1 MANLYM
7 RKASKRVSAK
17 TRYKVEKKVRQH
29 KKKVK
34 KLERK
39 NGSKKMKKDPGIP
52 NSLPFKESVL
62 KEAQERKQRLEE
74 EQEKKKQKR
83 KKDRARN
90 LAKKRNLEG
99 MLKDAQKRGGEFEK
113 KKTVTEDN
121 GKASGKAVETSL
133 KAFYK
138 EFRKVVDVADVVLE
152 VLDARDPLGSRC
164 AEMEEAIISS
174 GANKRLVLVLNKID
188 LVPRENVEA
197 WLTHLRNE
205 FPTVA
210 FKASTQTQA
219 ENLSQKKV
227 TSLATVSGDLLKS
240 SHCIGAD
247 ILMKLLGNYC
257 RSRDIKTAI
266 RVGVVGFPNTGKS
279 SIINSLKRC
288 KACNVGSQ
296 PGITRAM
303 QEVHLDKYINLL
315 DSPGVV
321 MATGASDMSV
331 ILRNCVKLESLAD
344 PVGPVEA
351 ILKRCSKE
359 QLMIH
364 YRVPDYSNV
373 NDFLALLAKRFGKL
387 KKGGIPDVGKAAKT
401 VLHDWTC
408 GRITYYTQPPE
419 QHTLPTHISA
429 EFVTKMGKEFCLD
442 DLLSQEQKNLQG
454 LETRSHK
461 HMLVDSLGAAKV
473 IMSESDLEALDTKID
488 SEEEEEEDYEFD
500 DDEDEENMEGS
511 DLEKDEE
518 EDEDDMMNQMTVS
531 IDAKKKGGR
540 TPKKGQGS
548 VEMKT
553 VGGSAEKHK
562 LKVKAK
568 RSKGDRKAAQEKLN
582 NGLLQLN
589 KQRKQDFKK
598 MKKQRKRADKVA
610 GDLSTAMTEAFSIG
624 MD

>member
-7 RKASKRVSAK
+7 RKASKRQSARH
-17 TRYKVEKKVRQH
+17 RYKVEKKVRQH

-34 KLERK
+34 KMEKK
-39 NGSKKMKKDPGIP
+39 NGSKKLKKDPGIP
-52 NSLPFKESVL
+52 NSLPFKESIL

-74 EQEKKKQKR
+74 EQQKRKQKR
-83 KKDRARN
+83 KKDKERN

-99 MLKDAQKRGGEFEK
+99 ILKDAQKRGGEFEK
-113 KKTVTEDN
+113 KKTATTD
-121 GKASGKAVETSL
+121 GKASGRGVETSL

-138 EFRKVVDVADVVLE
+138 EFRKVVDAADVVLE

-164 AEMEEAIISS
+164 AQMEEAIISS

-210 FKASTQTQA
+210 FKASTQTQTD
-219 ENLSQKKV
+219 NLSQKKV
-227 TSLATVSGDLLKS
+227 TLATVSDDVLKS
-240 SHCIGAD
+240 SHCIGAE

-257 RSRDIKTAI
+257 RSKDIKTAI

-303 QEVHLDKYINLL
+303 QEVQLDKHIKLL

-331 ILRNCVKLESLAD
+331 ILRNCVKLETLED

-359 QLMIH
+359 QLMLH
-364 YRVPDYSNV
+364 YRVPDYSNT

-419 QHTLPTHISA
+419 QHSLPTHVSA
-429 EFVTKMGKEFCLD
+429 AFVTEMGKEFCLD
-442 DLLSQEQKNLQG
+442 DILDQEKKSLQG
-454 LETRSHK
+454 LESRNHK

-473 IMSESDLEALDTKID
+473 VMSEADLEALDTQMKD
-488 SEEEEEEDYEFD
+488 EDEQEDFEFDEEEEEDM
-500 DDEDEENMEGS
+500 EDS
-511 DLEKDEE
+511 DLGDEE
-518 EDEDDMMNQMTVS
+518 EDEEDMMKQMTVS
-531 IDAKKKGGR
+531 MDSKKKNK

-548 VEMKT
+548 EPKKV
-553 VGGSAEKHK
+553 VSGSAEKHK

-568 RSKGDRKAAQEKLN
+568 KSKGDKKEAQEKLN

-610 GDLSTAMTEAFSIG
+610 GELSTAMSDAFSFG
-624 MD
+624 MN

>member
-1 MANLYM
+1 
-7 RKASKRVSAK
+7 
-17 TRYKVEKKVRQH
+17 
-29 KKKVK
+29 
-34 KLERK
+34 
-39 NGSKKMKKDPGIP
+39 
-52 NSLPFKESVL
+52 
-62 KEAQERKQRLEE
+62 
-74 EQEKKKQKR
+74 
-83 KKDRARN
+83 
-90 LAKKRNLEG
+90 
-99 MLKDAQKRGGEFEK
+99 
-113 KKTVTEDN
+113 
-121 GKASGKAVETSL
+121 
-133 KAFYK
+133 
-138 EFRKVVDVADVVLE
+138 
-152 VLDARDPLGSRC
+152 
-164 AEMEEAIISS
+164 
-174 GANKRLVLVLNKID
+174 

-219 ENLSQKKV
+219 DNLSQKKV
-227 TSLATVSGDLLKS
+227 TLATVSEDVLKS
-240 SHCIGAD
+240 SHCIGAE

-257 RSRDIKTAI
+257 RSKDIKTAI

-303 QEVHLDKYINLL
+303 QEVQLDKHIKLL

-331 ILRNCVKLESLAD
+331 ILRNCVKLETLED

-359 QLMIH
+359 QMMLH
-364 YRVPDYSNV
+364 YRLPDYSNA

-419 QHTLPTHISA
+419 QHSLPTHVSA
-429 EFVTKMGKEFCLD
+429 EFVTTMGKEFCLD
-442 DLLSQEQKNLQG
+442 DLLAQEQKSLQG
-454 LETRSHK
+454 LESRSHK

-473 IMSESDLEALDTKID
+473 VMSESDLAALDTQME
-488 SEEEEEEDYEFD
+488 SEEEQEDFDFDEGEEDMEDSDMEEED
-500 DDEDEENMEGS
+500 
-511 DLEKDEE
+511 
-518 EDEDDMMNQMTVS
+518 DEDDMIKQMTVS
-531 IDAKKKGGR
+531 LDTNKKKNGGK
-540 TPKKGQGS
+540 TPRRDEGTAGRKS
-548 VEMKT
+548 
-553 VGGSAEKHK
+553 VGGSAEKRQ

-568 RSKGDRKAAQEKLN
+568 KSKGDKKEAQEKLT

-610 GDLSTAMTEAFSIG
+610 GELSSALTEAFSFG
-624 MD
+624 TD